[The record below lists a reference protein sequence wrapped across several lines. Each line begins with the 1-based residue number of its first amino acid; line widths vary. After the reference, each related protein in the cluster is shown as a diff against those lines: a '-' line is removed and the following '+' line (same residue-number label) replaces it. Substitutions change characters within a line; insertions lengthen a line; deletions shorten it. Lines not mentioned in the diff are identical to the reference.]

1 LGHFKVLKPRGILEI
16 GCGFGRD
23 LRFLKDH
30 FGESIQRAGLDFS
43 PSMPAHAQEFL
54 WENHPPLANGEASDC
69 RSSMRALTWCLVHGV
84 FMHIPPQQ
92 VTSAFSEV
100 HRVIKLHVVQREENY
115 GGRRP
120 DREGVF
126 RINECTFAY
135 DYLSQ
140 FQSAGFLVADHR
152 RDGPYLASF

>member
-1 LGHFKVLKPRGILEI
+1 MVGSATGDPSAIHHLLQFAAQSLLDLLYTHTSGKNIESAVQVQAARLGLADNAVFLERLPDDNSMLRGI
-16 GCGFGRD
+16 D
-23 LRFLKDH
+23 LVVL
-30 FGESIQRAGLDFS
+30 
-43 PSMPAHAQEFL
+43 PSLRE
-54 WENHPPLANGEASDC
+54 
-69 RSSMRALTWCLVHGV
+69 T
-84 FMHIPPQQ
+84 
-92 VTSAFSEV
+92 V